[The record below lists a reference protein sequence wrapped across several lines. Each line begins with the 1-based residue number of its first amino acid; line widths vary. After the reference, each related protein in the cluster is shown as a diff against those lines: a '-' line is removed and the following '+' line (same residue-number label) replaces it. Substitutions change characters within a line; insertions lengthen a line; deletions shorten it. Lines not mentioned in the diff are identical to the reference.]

1 MSNEPI
7 GINKCIKLTEDE
19 YANRPIPYFGFGPLS
34 VKSLDETIRD
44 IGDKRHDFNSNNA
57 NCGNF
62 YK

>member
-19 YANRPIPYFGFGPLS
+19 YVNRPIPYFGFGPLS
-34 VKSLDETIRD
+34 VESLDETIRK
-44 IGDKRHDFNSNNA
+44 IVDKRHDFNINNA